1 MSISFALKE
10 GLSGFKRARLASF
23 ITITSIGF
31 ALLLIGYFL
40 LFSTNIKSWV
50 SRQQAR
56 MEMEVFL
63 ENTLSSKQGQNIANQ
78 IKTLNGVLSVTFI
91 SKARAAK
98 RFEKEFGRDVFDVLD
113 SNPLPPSVTV
123 RLKPEYQTSSA
134 LRKLE
139 QQISKLDGVDEIVYQ
154 RDLLLLMEKYVNW
167 IYIILGGFGL
177 VLLIIAV
184 ILLHNTIRLT
194 IFARREII
202 DIMNLVGATSAFIRR
217 PFLVEG
223 FVQGLIGALIADALL
238 YASVRLVRTFLFSGL
253 TIRYEEYLILA
264 ALGILIGLI
273 SSKLSVSKY
282 LSRI

>member
-1 MSISFALKE
+1 MSLSFALKE

-40 LFSTNIKSWV
+40 LFSSNIKSWV
-50 SRQQAR
+50 SQQRAR

-63 ENTLSSKQGQNIANQ
+63 ENSLNAKQGEAIASQ
-78 IKTLNGVLSVTFI
+78 IKSLRGVRSVTFI
-91 SKARAAK
+91 SKARAAE
-98 RFEKEFGRDVFDVLD
+98 RFEKEFGRNVFDVLD

-123 RLKPEYQTSSA
+123 RLAPEYQTSGA
-134 LRKLE
+134 LHKLE
-139 QQISKLDGVDEIVYQ
+139 QQIGKIDGVDEIVYQ

-167 IYIILGGFGL
+167 IYLILGGFGL
-177 VLLIIAV
+177 VLLIIAI

-202 DIMNLVGATSAFIRR
+202 EIMNLVGATSGFIKR
-217 PFLVEG
+217 PFIVEG
-223 FVQGLIGALIADALL
+223 FFQGLIGALIANGLL
-238 YASVRLVRTFLFSGL
+238 YLTVRLVRTFLFTGL
-253 TIRYEEYLILA
+253 TIRYEEYFVLA
-264 ALGILIGLI
+264 ALGVLIGLV
-273 SSKLSVSKY
+273 SSTLSVSKY

>member
-1 MSISFALKE
+1 MSFSFAIKE

-23 ITITSIGF
+23 ITITSIGL

-50 SRQQAR
+50 TRQQAR
-56 MEMEVFL
+56 MEMEIFL
-63 ENTLSSKQGQNIANQ
+63 ENTLSAEKGQAIAKQ
-78 IKTLNGVLSVTFI
+78 IKTLSGVKRVLFI
-91 SKARAAK
+91 SKEQAAK
-98 RFEKEFGRDVFDVLD
+98 RFEKEFGRNVFDVLD

-123 RLKPEYQTSSA
+123 RLEPEYQTSSA

-139 QQISKLDGVDEIVYQ
+139 QQISKIDGVDEIVYQ
-154 RDLLLLMEKYVNW
+154 RDLLLLMEKYVDW

-202 DIMNLVGATSAFIRR
+202 EIMNLVGATSAFIKR

-238 YASVRLVRTFLFSGL
+238 YGSVRLVRSFLFSGL
-253 TIRYEEYLILA
+253 TIRSEEYLILVA
-264 ALGILIGLI
+264 AGILIGLF

>member
-1 MSISFALKE
+1 MSIPFAIKE

-50 SRQQAR
+50 GQQRAR

-63 ENTLSSKQGQNIANQ
+63 ENTLSAKQGQTIAAQ
-78 IKTLNGVLSVTFI
+78 IKALNGVRHVAFI
-91 SKARAAK
+91 SKAQAAK
-98 RFEKEFGRDVFDVLD
+98 RFEKEFGRNVFDVLD

-123 RLKPEYQTSSA
+123 RLAPEYQTSGA
-134 LRKLE
+134 FRKLE
-139 QQISKLDGVDEIVYQ
+139 QQISKIDGVDEIVYQ
-154 RDLLLLMEKYVNW
+154 RDLLFLMEKYVNW
-167 IYIILGGFGL
+167 IYLILGGFGL
-177 VLLIIAV
+177 VLLIIAI

-202 DIMNLVGATSAFIRR
+202 EIMNLVGATSGFIKR

-223 FVQGLIGALIADALL
+223 FIQGLIGALIADALL
-238 YASVRLVRTFLFSGL
+238 YGSVRLVRSFLFSGL
-253 TIRYEEYLILA
+253 TIRYEEYFVLA
-264 ALGILIGLI
+264 VLGILIGLI

>member
-1 MSISFALKE
+1 MSFSFSLKE

-40 LFSTNIKSWV
+40 LFSINIKSWV
-50 SRQQAR
+50 SQQRAR

-63 ENTLSSKQGQNIANQ
+63 ENTLSSKQGQALANQ
-78 IKTLNGVLSVTFI
+78 IKTFNGVHSVTFI

-98 RFEKEFGRDVFDVLD
+98 RFEKEFGRNVFDVLD

-134 LRKLE
+134 LHKLE

-202 DIMNLVGATSAFIRR
+202 EIMNLVGATSAFIRR

-223 FVQGLIGALIADALL
+223 FVQGLIGALIADGLL
-238 YASVRLVRTFLFSGL
+238 YVSVRLVRSFLFSGL
-253 TIRYEEYLILA
+253 AIRYEEYLILA

>member
-1 MSISFALKE
+1 MSFSFAIKE

-23 ITITSIGF
+23 ITITSIGL

-50 SRQQAR
+50 TRQQAR
-56 MEMEVFL
+56 MEMEIFL
-63 ENTLSSKQGQNIANQ
+63 ENTLSAEKGQAIAKQ
-78 IKTLNGVLSVTFI
+78 IKTLSGVKRVLFI
-91 SKARAAK
+91 SKEQAAK
-98 RFEKEFGRDVFDVLD
+98 RFEKEFGRNVFDVLD

-123 RLKPEYQTSSA
+123 RLEPEYQTSSA

-139 QQISKLDGVDEIVYQ
+139 QQISKIDGVDEIVYQ
-154 RDLLLLMEKYVNW
+154 RDLLLLMEKYVDW

-202 DIMNLVGATSAFIRR
+202 EIMNLAGATSAFIKR

-238 YASVRLVRTFLFSGL
+238 YASVRLVRSFLFSGL
-253 TIRYEEYLILA
+253 TIRGEEYLILVA
-264 ALGILIGLI
+264 AGILIGLF